1 MTDTEEYLALICD
14 FAILKLDEAQKDTT
28 FPARLR
34 APILDAEVALRKIQL
49 LILQNK

>member
-1 MTDTEEYLALICD
+1 MTDTEEFLALILD
-14 FAILKLDEAQKDTT
+14 YVIPKLDEAQKDTT
-28 FPARLR
+28 LPARLR